1 MKIAIA
7 IATAGRRDGLSE
19 TINFLRRQTRAP
31 DALYVCPAGDN
42 DLDSAC
48 LEGFPS
54 PTHVVRGERG
64 LPAQRNT
71 IMRAATHMDVLFFI
85 DDDYIPDPLLLSE
98 LEALFVNQPNMV
110 IATGDVIADGINGP
124 GIDFTQATALIDALK
139 ALPREKLKP
148 VFNGY
153 GCNMAI
159 RMKPVRAHG
168 LEFDENLPL
177 YGWWEDVDFSRR
189 LSPFGDVLYSNRL
202 RGVHMGSK
210 SGRTP
215 GKKLGYSQVMNI
227 VYMMKKG
234 SIPFDVGFVRISRNV
249 IANLVR
255 MMMPE
260 PWVDRRGRLLGN
272 VLAFMDAFVG
282 RIDPKKIL
290 KM

>member
-7 IATAGRRDGLSE
+7 IATAGRREGLSE
-19 TINFLRRQTRAP
+19 TIDFLRRQTRAP

-42 DLDSAC
+42 DLDPEC
-48 LEGFPS
+48 LKGFPA
-54 PTHVVRGERG
+54 PTHVVRGARG

-71 IMRAATHMDVLFFI
+71 IMRAATDMDVLFFI
-85 DDDYIPDPLLLSE
+85 DDDYIPDPLSLNE
-98 LEALFVNQPNMV
+98 LEALFTRHPDLS

-124 GIDFTQATALIDALK
+124 GITFEKASALIDTLK
-139 ALPREKLKP
+139 ALPSEKLKP

-153 GCNMAI
+153 GCNMAV
-159 RMKPVRAHG
+159 RMDMVRAQG

-189 LSPFGDVLYSNRL
+189 LAPFGSILYSNRL

-227 VYMMKKG
+227 IYMIKKG
-234 SIPFDVGFVRISRNV
+234 SVPFNVGFVRIARNV
-249 IANLVR
+249 VANLVR
-255 MMMPE
+255 MFKPE
-260 PWVDRRGRLLGN
+260 PWVDRRGRVVGN
-272 VLAFMDAFVG
+272 FIAFGDALCG
-282 RIDPKKIL
+282 KINPRKIL
-290 KM
+290 EM